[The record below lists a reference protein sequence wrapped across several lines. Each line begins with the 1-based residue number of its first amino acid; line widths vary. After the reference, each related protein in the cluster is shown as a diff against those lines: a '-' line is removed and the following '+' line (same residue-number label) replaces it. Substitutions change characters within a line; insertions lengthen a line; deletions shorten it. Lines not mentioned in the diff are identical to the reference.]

1 MKFIK
6 ELLVRKDTKIQNLLT
21 TTSKGIDISTTLYAL
36 FPARFLKKSMAVIGA
51 KIEVAGAILIMN
63 DKHEYTVI
71 SLPNLISFAPST
83 LESIIVDE
91 KDYMI
96 MEFAVPNFI
105 DSVNVI
111 DSADILVDMIDDFLM
126 KSQAPFYLNTS
137 DVFKLLSKG
146 SKTTSSKIT
155 KNIIV
160 SELLTSLVMKST
172 TGAARSTLS
181 RADQDDST
189 KVSVVGLSSVS
200 GLGNN
205 VSKLVGSYLS
215 EGLDSILADDTP
227 QEETELEKILKL

>member
-21 TTSKGIDISTTLYAL
+21 TTSKGIDTSATLYAL
-36 FPARFLKKSMAVIGA
+36 FPARFLEKSMAIIAA
-51 KIEVAGAILIMN
+51 KIEIAGAILLMN
-63 DKHEYTVI
+63 DKHEYTVM
-71 SLPNLISFAPST
+71 SLPNLISFVPST
-83 LESIIVDE
+83 LESIIINE
-91 KDYMI
+91 KDYMF
-96 MEFAVPNFI
+96 MEFTVPNFI
-105 DSVNVI
+105 DSINVI

-146 SKTTSSKIT
+146 SKTTSSKMT

-160 SELLTSLVMKST
+160 SELLTSLVMKSS

-181 RADQDDST
+181 REDQDDIN
-189 KVSVVGLSSVS
+189 KVRVIGLSSIS

-215 EGLDSILADDTP
+215 EGLDSILADDTS